1 MDVSRNSYED
11 TSYLFQRRE
20 SSGKPLKISAR
31 NKRWEFRE
39 PASPETVDA
48 LRRGAVVSTLL
59 FHRNINTPEAA
70 TTFFEATYPNGRHD
84 PFLMKGMAE
93 ASSRLIH
100 ALRAQE
106 PIAVYGDFDT
116 DGITS
121 VTLLK
126 QALTALG
133 GVVLPYIP
141 LREGEGYGLNKQAI
155 QNLAE
160 RGARLLITVDCGISN
175 VAEVAYARELGLDV
189 IVTDHHTPPSQLP
202 EALAVVNP
210 KQEGCPYPYKQLVG
224 VGIAFKLV
232 HSLLKQ
238 RLSSPSPLRG
248 RDMLELVALGTV
260 ADLGPLDGE
269 NRILVKAGLEALN
282 MTQRPGI
289 QALSSV
295 AGVIPGQIDS
305 MAIGYRLAPRLNAA
319 GRMGDARDAYELL
332 LTDNEETALEL
343 ARKLEQAN
351 RQRQSLTEEIQEEA
365 FRQAQETGKIS
376 NKIVLL
382 DNEAYPAGVVGLV
395 AARLVEAWGRPV
407 IMTERGTDESRGSAR
422 SIAGFNIIAAL
433 TTCQDLFVRFG
444 GHARA
449 AGFTIKTDH
458 LPELEHRLL
467 AHAETH
473 LTDDLLAPSLII
485 DATIP
490 MSQLTWEFFDTL
502 ASFEPFGEGNVQPV
516 LMSQQLLASDIRTV
530 GSSGQHLKLR
540 LSQNGGK
547 PEEAIAFGLG
557 HLAEPLRKHP
567 WIDVAYTL
575 ETNVWN
581 GDHSL
586 QLNVK
591 DFRRAGKMGEKGVDF
606 PHSKML

>member
-1 MDVSRNSYED
+1 MDVSRNSYEA
-11 TSYLFQRRE
+11 TSYLFHRE

-70 TTFFEATYPNGRHD
+70 TRFFEATYPNGRHD

-100 ALRAQE
+100 ALREQE

-133 GVVLPYIP
+133 GIVLPYIP
-141 LREGEGYGLNKQAI
+141 LRESEGYGLNTRAI
-155 QNLAE
+155 RDLAE
-160 RGARLLITVDCGISN
+160 RGARLLVTVDCGISN

-202 EALAVVNP
+202 DALAVVNP
-210 KQEGCPYPYKQLVG
+210 KQEGCAYPYKQLVG

-238 RLSSPSPLRG
+238 GLTSPLRG
-248 RDMLELVALGTV
+248 RDMFELVALGTV

-289 QALSSV
+289 QALSTV

-332 LTDNEETALEL
+332 LTDNEEMALEL

-365 FRQAQETGKIS
+365 IRQAQESGKTS

-382 DNEAYPAGVVGLV
+382 DNEAYPSGVVGLV
-395 AARLVEAWGRPV
+395 AARLVEVWGRPV
-407 IMTERGTDESRGSAR
+407 IMIERGTEESRGSAR

-433 TTCQDLFVRFG
+433 TTCRDLFVRFG
-444 GHARA
+444 GHSRA
-449 AGFTIKTDH
+449 AGFTIKTEH

-473 LTDDLLAPSLII
+473 LTDDFLAPSLVI
-485 DATIP
+485 DAAIP
-490 MSQLTWEFFDTL
+490 MSQLTGEFFDTL

-516 LMSQQLLASDIRTV
+516 LMSQHLLATDIRAV
-530 GSSGQHLKLR
+530 GSNGQHLKLR

-547 PEEAIAFGLG
+547 PQEAIAFGLG

-567 WIDVAYTL
+567 WIDVVYTL

-591 DFRRAGKMGEKGVDF
+591 DFRRAGKNMGERG
-606 PHSKML
+606 